1 MAQLESIQNII
12 IWLKLEVRRV
22 YVCLIIRSKLKCY
35 TDGNSSILNNAAGGM
50 TIVSKI
56 YRSFLSSLSL
66 SYTHDNSFVPLTEQQ
81 KKTEKNAVQPF
92 SSSLQTNENDLYFT
106 R

>member
-35 TDGNSSILNNAAGGM
+35 TDGNLSILNNAAGGM
-50 TIVSKI
+50 NIVSTI
-56 YRSFLSSLSL
+56 YRSFLSSLS
-66 SYTHDNSFVPLTEQQ
+66 HIH
-81 KKTEKNAVQPF
+81 
-92 SSSLQTNENDLYFT
+92 T